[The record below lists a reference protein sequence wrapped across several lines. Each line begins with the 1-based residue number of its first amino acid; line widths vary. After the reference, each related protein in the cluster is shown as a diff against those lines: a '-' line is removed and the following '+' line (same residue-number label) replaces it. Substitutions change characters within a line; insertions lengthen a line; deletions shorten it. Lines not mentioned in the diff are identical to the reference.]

1 MEIQERL
8 LMEQVTLL
16 SRCELG
22 RKLLGGTVPHS
33 VEEFRAKV
41 PLTTYDDYLPYLG
54 SQTEEKGVFPGE
66 TDVWARTS
74 GRSQEHACKWAPY
87 TREMVT
93 KVGEFA
99 VATFIMASCSG
110 RGDVR
115 LDLDDCC
122 LYTLAPPPY
131 YTGAVIA
138 RGLAQELNPRFIPSL
153 EEGDTMEFEERVR
166 EGFRL
171 AMRSGIDLFY
181 GLSSIL
187 LAIGEQFE
195 RGSSNSKFGLEM
207 LHPVLLYRVAK
218 GMIRSKLSKRPMQP
232 RDLWKIKG
240 IIAGGMDTAFY
251 RDRIGHLWGTRP
263 LEGYGGTELGGAR
276 FRSQGV
282 TP

>member
-1 MEIQERL
+1 LSLQGCRVRMWDLPRFFPSLRPLQKDRAFN
-8 LMEQVTLL
+8 VT
-16 SRCELG
+16 G
-22 RKLLGGTVPHS
+22 V
-33 VEEFRAKV
+33 VADRA
-41 PLTTYDDYLPYLG
+41 T
-54 SQTEEKGVFPGE
+54 
-66 TDVWARTS
+66 
-74 GRSQEHACKWAPY
+74 
-87 TREMVT
+87 
-93 KVGEFA
+93 
-99 VATFIMASCSG
+99 
-110 RGDVR
+110 
-115 LDLDDCC
+115 LDLVTDD
-122 LYTLAPPPY
+122 LALACADAQVIFVV
-131 YTGAVIA
+131 TQALAHAEIA

-195 RGSSNSKFGLEM
+195 RGSSTSKFGLEM

-276 FRSQGV
+276 FRSQGA